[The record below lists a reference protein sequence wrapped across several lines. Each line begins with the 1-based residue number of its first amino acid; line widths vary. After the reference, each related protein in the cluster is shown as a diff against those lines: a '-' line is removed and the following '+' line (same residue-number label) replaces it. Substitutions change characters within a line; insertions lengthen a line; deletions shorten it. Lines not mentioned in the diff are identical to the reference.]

1 MSEMAREELLNRIRG
16 LSEEEKILVA
26 NELPINLLMSTL
38 DRKVKLLE
46 YIVED
51 TRSIVNATINISQKN
66 HLS

>member
-1 MSEMAREELLNRIRG
+1 MSEMAREELLSRIRG

-26 NELPINLLMSTL
+26 NELSIDLLMSTL

-51 TRSIVNATINISQKN
+51 TRNIVNATINISQEN

>member
-1 MSEMAREELLNRIRG
+1 MSEMAREELLSRIRG

-26 NELPINLLMSTL
+26 NELPIDLLMSTL